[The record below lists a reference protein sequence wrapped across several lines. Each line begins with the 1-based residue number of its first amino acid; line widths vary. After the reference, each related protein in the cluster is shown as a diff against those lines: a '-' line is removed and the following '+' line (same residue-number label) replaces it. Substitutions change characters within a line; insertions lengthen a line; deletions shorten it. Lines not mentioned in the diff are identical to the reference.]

1 MIYKLRPATQSDYDF
16 IYEVK
21 KAALGAYVAATWG
34 RDQAFQRE
42 YFAQRFDPADHQV
55 IVVDR
60 QDIGELSVQYGE
72 SEINLAGIYVLPDS
86 QRLGFGSAIIKDL
99 IDEGKLSGRSVKL
112 QVLKVNPAKRLYE
125 RLGFRLIEENKN
137 HFVMCIDP

>member
-1 MIYKLRPATQSDYDF
+1 MGYKLRPATHSDYDF

-34 RDQAFQRE
+34 WDEAFQRE
-42 YFAQRFDPADHQV
+42 YFAQDFDPAEHQV

-60 QDIGELSVQYGE
+60 QDIGELSIQYGE
-72 SEINLAGIYVLPDS
+72 SEINLSEIYILPEF

-99 IDEGKLSGRSVKL
+99 IFEGKLSGRPVRL

-125 RLGFRLIEENKN
+125 RLGFNLVEENQN
-137 HFVMCIDP
+137 YFVMRIVP